1 MPELSVVMEEYKQRL
16 YKLRLMSDSINRRT
30 KLYSNISDID
40 DKRAAKSMT
49 ALRKA
54 SNPGG
59 KLQKIGF
66 IIFWFPEPT
75 FITHAIGGPM
85 ILAGRYLEKKYN
97 GATLNDVGKVTK
109 DNRQIISSFK
119 DEVL

>member
-1 MPELSVVMEEYKQRL
+1 MEEYKERL
-16 YKLRLMSDSINRRT
+16 YKLKLMSDSIKRRT
-30 KLYSNISDID
+30 NIYSKISGID
-40 DKRAAKSMT
+40 DKRTAKSMT
-49 ALRKA
+49 SLRKA
-54 SNPGG
+54 PNPGG

-75 FITHAIGGPM
+75 FMSHAIGGPM

-97 GATLNDVGKVTK
+97 GATINDIAKATK
-109 DNRQIISSFK
+109 DNRQIMSSFK

>member
-1 MPELSVVMEEYKQRL
+1 MEEYKERL
-16 YKLRLMSDSINRRT
+16 YKLKLMSDSIKRRT
-30 KLYSNISDID
+30 NIYSKISGID
-40 DKRAAKSMT
+40 DKRTAKSMT

-54 SNPGG
+54 PNPGG

-75 FITHAIGGPM
+75 FMSHAIGGPM

-97 GATLNDVGKVTK
+97 GATINDIAKATK
-109 DNRQIISSFK
+109 DNRQIMSSFK
-119 DEVL
+119 DNVL